1 MILKVQRSVV
11 SLCHEDANLSL
22 DKLHRI
28 TEDGLRDGLKTL
40 GFNMDG
46 NVSLA
51 TAMFPLECGANYFK
65 ALETL
70 FPHHVGHFIGLDV
83 HDAPGHPRTGKLTA
97 GECITIEP

>member
-11 SLCHEDANLSL
+11 SLCHEDANVSL

-46 NVSLA
+46 NVSLTTVIFLSGRNA
-51 TAMFPLECGANYFK
+51 DSCEGSRDIVPSSCWPLYWFGRSRRSWSSQNREADSGRV
-65 ALETL
+65 
-70 FPHHVGHFIGLDV
+70 HHH
-83 HDAPGHPRTGKLTA
+83 
-97 GECITIEP
+97 